1 MQRLQALLDEKEKT
15 IKIMQFKLKELTK
28 GGATI
33 NISEKTFLDVQQ
45 MVNMT
50 GSSKLPLSL
59 QQKRRKEAGEL
70 YNFRNRTISKQK
82 TSGRNSTLSR
92 SMERSID
99 NSASLENIEQQ
110 INITEVVN
118 YHRSS

>member
-70 YNFRNRTISKQK
+70 YNFRNRTISK
-82 TSGRNSTLSR
+82 
-92 SMERSID
+92 
-99 NSASLENIEQQ
+99 
-110 INITEVVN
+110 
-118 YHRSS
+118 

>member
-1 MQRLQALLDEKEKT
+1 
-15 IKIMQFKLKELTK
+15 MQFKLKELTK

-110 INITEVVN
+110 INITEVAN